1 MESSSSSSFQS
12 LDSSEYVISNL
23 DHFNLFILRP
33 FLATTFV
40 LSFILLGWLLAWKL
54 VLVHV
59 PLVQEIF
66 GLRNKSRKPKPQT
79 GRLSRFYSNINA
91 RDRASGW
98 VLNCYGGDLFDEMSN
113 WILLAWLI
121 HCASCS
127 IYALGTW
134 SVYFVLGQ
142 FKFADVHSCI

>member
-91 RDRASGW
+91 RDRASGKDSFG
-98 VLNCYGGDLFDEMSN
+98 L
-113 WILLAWLI
+113 
-121 HCASCS
+121 
-127 IYALGTW
+127 
-134 SVYFVLGQ
+134 
-142 FKFADVHSCI
+142 

>member
-1 MESSSSSSFQS
+1 MLHASASTEALVDLSRSKRISGKVKSNSSFGSLMESSSSSSFQS

-91 RDRASGW
+91 RDPASG
-98 VLNCYGGDLFDEMSN
+98 
-113 WILLAWLI
+113 
-121 HCASCS
+121 
-127 IYALGTW
+127 
-134 SVYFVLGQ
+134 
-142 FKFADVHSCI
+142 